1 MERGNFIWKGE
12 EIVWE
17 PSKNGRF
24 RLDNF
29 FGVCPYDAPI
39 IIASNSLKR
48 AVAYGSILGSFCVE
62 KIGPGKYRE
71 MNFSDIE
78 NRYRKLK
85 EYTTF

>member
-48 AVAYGSILGSFCVE
+48 AVGE
-62 KIGPGKYRE
+62 
-71 MNFSDIE
+71 
-78 NRYRKLK
+78 KLK
-85 EYTTF
+85 EEIKKLFNNEK